1 MGCVLRSNT
10 ETGAEYDFMK
20 VVYLDHAATTPIR
33 HEVREAMEPYLSE
46 SFGNP
51 SSLHRWGRE
60 ASAAL
65 EDARATVA
73 KALGANTQEI
83 YFTRGGTESDNL
95 AVLGCCG
102 FMKIHEKQ
110 LTLVVSAIE
119 HSAVLGPAKL
129 VSEWQGA
136 DLVTLPV
143 SQDGVLDQELLRL
156 ALESGPTVVSL
167 MWVNN
172 ETGLVFPVAEISGLV
187 NELGGTIHTDAVQA
201 VGKIPVSVR
210 ESSVHL
216 LTASG
221 HKIYGPKGTGI
232 LFVRSGVNLVPLLH
246 GGGQEQALRA
256 GTEDVA
262 GAVGFA
268 CSLQLAVEEQQQL
281 CKRLTALRAIL
292 ERRLLEIIPRLRINV
307 QNANR
312 ASHISS
318 IAIDDVDG
326 ENLLAALD
334 LEGIAV
340 SGGSACE
347 SGSTQTSHV
356 ITALYGQEDSAVTVR
371 LSLGRETTEQDIE
384 QAILKLTSTVARLRK
399 LEAAS

>member
-1 MGCVLRSNT
+1 
-10 ETGAEYDFMK
+10 MK
-20 VVYLDHAATTPIR
+20 AVYLDHAATTPIR
-33 HEVREAMEPYLSE
+33 NEVREAMEPYLSE

-65 EDARATVA
+65 ENARATVA
-73 KALGANTQEI
+73 EALSVSPKEI

-95 AVLGCCG
+95 AVLGCCK
-102 FMKIHEKQ
+102 FMETHKKQ

-119 HSAVLGPAKL
+119 HSAILDPAKL
-129 VSEWQGA
+129 VTEWQGVE
-136 DLVTLPV
+136 LVTLPV
-143 SQDGVLDQELLRL
+143 SQDGVLDQEPLKL

-167 MWVNN
+167 LWVNN

-187 NELGGTIHTDAVQA
+187 NELGGTMHTDAVQA
-201 VGKIPVSVR
+201 VGKIPVNVR
-210 ESSVHL
+210 ETSIHL

-232 LFVRSGVNLVPLLH
+232 LFVRSGVDLVPLVH
-246 GGGQEQALRA
+246 GGGQEQTLRA

-268 CSLQLAVEEQQQL
+268 CALQLAVEEQQQS
-281 CKRLTALRAIL
+281 CKRLTELRSVL
-292 ERRLLEIIPRLRINV
+292 ERSLLELIPGLRINL
-307 QNANR
+307 QDANR

-326 ENLLAALD
+326 EDLLAALD
-334 LEGIAV
+334 LEGIAA

-356 ITALYGQEDSAVTVR
+356 ITALYGEEHSAATVR
-371 LSLGRETTEQDIE
+371 FSLGRETTEHDIE
-384 QAILKLTSTVARLRK
+384 QTILKLTSIVTRLRN
-399 LEAAS
+399 LGVAS

>member
-1 MGCVLRSNT
+1 
-10 ETGAEYDFMK
+10 MK
-20 VVYLDHAATTPIR
+20 AVYLDHAATTPIR
-33 HEVREAMEPYLSE
+33 NEVREAMEPYLSE

-60 ASAAL
+60 ASTAL
-65 EDARATVA
+65 ENARATVA
-73 KALGANTQEI
+73 EALSVSPKEI

-95 AVLGCCG
+95 AVLGCCK
-102 FMKIHEKQ
+102 FMETHKKQ

-119 HSAVLGPAKL
+119 HSAILDPAKL
-129 VSEWQGA
+129 VTEWQGVE
-136 DLVTLPV
+136 LVTLPV
-143 SQDGVLDQELLRL
+143 SQDGVLDQEPLKL

-167 MWVNN
+167 LWVNN
-172 ETGLVFPVAEISGLV
+172 ETGLVFPVAEISDLV
-187 NELGGTIHTDAVQA
+187 NELGGTMHTDAVQA
-201 VGKIPVSVR
+201 VGKIPVNVR
-210 ESSVHL
+210 ETSIHL

-232 LFVRSGVNLVPLLH
+232 LFVRSGVDLVPLVH
-246 GGGQEQALRA
+246 GGGQEQTLRA

-268 CSLQLAVEEQQQL
+268 CSLQLAVEEQQQS
-281 CKRLTALRAIL
+281 CKRLTELRSVL
-292 ERRLLEIIPRLRINV
+292 ERSLLELIPGLRINL
-307 QNANR
+307 QDANR

-326 ENLLAALD
+326 EDLLAALD
-334 LEGIAV
+334 LEGIAA

-356 ITALYGQEDSAVTVR
+356 ITALYGEEHSAATVR
-371 LSLGRETTEQDIE
+371 FSLGRETTEHDIE
-384 QAILKLTSTVARLRK
+384 QTILKLTSIVTRLRN
-399 LEAAS
+399 LGVAS

>member
-1 MGCVLRSNT
+1 
-10 ETGAEYDFMK
+10 MK
-20 VVYLDHAATTPIR
+20 AVYLDHAATTPIR
-33 HEVREAMEPYLSE
+33 NEVREAMEPYLSE

-73 KALGANTQEI
+73 EALGAHSREI

-95 AVLGCCG
+95 AVLGCCE
-102 FMKIHEKQ
+102 FMKTHEKR

-119 HSAVLGPAKL
+119 HSAVLDPAKL
-129 VSEWQGA
+129 VTERQGI

-143 SQDGVLDQELLRL
+143 SQDGVLDQELIRL

-172 ETGLVFPVAEISGLV
+172 ETGLVFPVPEISSLV

-201 VGKIPVSVR
+201 VGKIPVNVR
-210 ESSVHL
+210 ESSIHL

-221 HKIYGPKGTGI
+221 HKIYGPKSTGI
-232 LFVRSGVNLVPLLH
+232 LFVRSGVNLVPLVH
-246 GGGQEQALRA
+246 GGGQEQTLRA

-281 CKRLTALRAIL
+281 CKRLTALRSVL
-292 ERRLLEIIPRLRINV
+292 ERRLLETIPGLRINM

-312 ASHISS
+312 VSHISS
-318 IAIDDVDG
+318 IAIDDIDG
-326 ENLLAALD
+326 EDLLAALD
-334 LEGIAV
+334 LEGIAA
-340 SGGSACE
+340 SGGSACK
-347 SGSTQTSHV
+347 SGSTQASHV
-356 ITALYGQEDSAVTVR
+356 ITALYGEGNSTATVR
-371 LSLGRETTEQDIE
+371 FSLGYKTTKQEIE
-384 QAILKLTSTVARLRK
+384 QTIIKLTGIVTRLRK
-399 LEAAS
+399 LGAAS

>member
-1 MGCVLRSNT
+1 
-10 ETGAEYDFMK
+10 MK
-20 VVYLDHAATTPIR
+20 AVYLDHAATTPIR
-33 HEVREAMEPYLSE
+33 NEVREAMEPYLSE

-73 KALGANTQEI
+73 EALCANPQEI

-102 FMKIHEKQ
+102 FMKTHEKR

-119 HSAVLGPAKL
+119 HSAVLDPAKL
-129 VSEWQGA
+129 VTEWQGV
-136 DLVTLPV
+136 DLVILPV
-143 SQDGVLDQELLRL
+143 SQDGVLDQELLKL

-172 ETGLVFPVAEISGLV
+172 ETGLVFPVGEISSLV

-201 VGKIPVSVR
+201 IGKIPVSVR
-210 ESSVHL
+210 ESSIHL

-221 HKIYGPKGTGI
+221 HKIHGPKGTGI
-232 LFVRSGVNLVPLLH
+232 LFVRSGVDLVPLLH
-246 GGGQEQALRA
+246 GGGQERALRA

-262 GAVGFA
+262 GAIGFA
-268 CSLQLAVEEQQQL
+268 RSVQLAVEEQQQL
-281 CKRLTALRAIL
+281 CKRLTALRAVL
-292 ERRLLEIIPRLRINV
+292 ERRLLELIPRLRINMRD
-307 QNANR
+307 ANR

-318 IAIDDVDG
+318 MAIDDIDG
-326 ENLLAALD
+326 EDLLAALD
-334 LEGIAV
+334 LEGIAA

-356 ITALYGQEDSAVTVR
+356 ITALYGEDNSAATVR
-371 LSLGRETTEQDIE
+371 FSLGQETTEQDIE
-384 QAILKLTSTVARLRK
+384 QTILKLTSTVARLRE
-399 LEAAS
+399 LGAAS

>member
-1 MGCVLRSNT
+1 
-10 ETGAEYDFMK
+10 MK
-20 VVYLDHAATTPIR
+20 AVYLDHAATTPIR
-33 HEVREAMEPYLSE
+33 NEVREAMEPYLSE

-65 EDARATVA
+65 ENARATVA
-73 KALGANTQEI
+73 EALSVSPKEI

-95 AVLGCCG
+95 AVLGCCK
-102 FMKIHEKQ
+102 FMETHKKQ

-119 HSAVLGPAKL
+119 HSAILDPAKL
-129 VSEWQGA
+129 VTEWQGVE
-136 DLVTLPV
+136 LVTLPV
-143 SQDGVLDQELLRL
+143 SQDGVLDQEPLKL

-167 MWVNN
+167 LWVNN

-187 NELGGTIHTDAVQA
+187 NELGGTMHTDAVQA
-201 VGKIPVSVR
+201 VGKIPVNVR
-210 ESSVHL
+210 ETSIHL
-216 LTASG
+216 LTASV

-232 LFVRSGVNLVPLLH
+232 LFVRSGVDLVPLVH
-246 GGGQEQALRA
+246 GGGQEQTLRA

-268 CSLQLAVEEQQQL
+268 CSLQLAVEEQQQS
-281 CKRLTALRAIL
+281 CKRLTELRSVL
-292 ERRLLEIIPRLRINV
+292 ERSLLELIPGLRINL
-307 QNANR
+307 QDANR

-326 ENLLAALD
+326 EDLLAALD
-334 LEGIAV
+334 LEGIAA

-347 SGSTQTSHV
+347 SGTAQTSHV
-356 ITALYGQEDSAVTVR
+356 ITALYGEEHSAATVR
-371 LSLGRETTEQDIE
+371 FSLGRETTEHDIE
-384 QAILKLTSTVARLRK
+384 QTILKLTSIVTRLRN
-399 LEAAS
+399 LGVAS

>member
-1 MGCVLRSNT
+1 
-10 ETGAEYDFMK
+10 MK
-20 VVYLDHAATTPIR
+20 AVYLDHAATTPIR
-33 HEVREAMEPYLSE
+33 NEVREAMEPYLSE

-65 EDARATVA
+65 ENARATVA
-73 KALGANTQEI
+73 ETLSVNNQEI

-95 AVLGCCG
+95 AVLGCCK
-102 FMKIHEKQ
+102 FMRTHKKQ

-119 HSAVLGPAKL
+119 HSAVLDPARL
-129 VSEWQGA
+129 VTEWQGVE
-136 DLVTLPV
+136 LVTLPV
-143 SQDGVLDQELLRL
+143 SQDGVLDQELLKL

-167 MWVNN
+167 LWVNN

-187 NELGGTIHTDAVQA
+187 NELGGTMHTDAVQA
-201 VGKIPVSVR
+201 VGKIPVHVKETSI
-210 ESSVHL
+210 HL

-232 LFVRSGVNLVPLLH
+232 LFVRSGVDLVPLVH
-246 GGGQEQALRA
+246 GGGQEQTLRS

-268 CSLQLAVEEQQQL
+268 CALQLAVEEQQQS
-281 CKRLTALRAIL
+281 CKRLTELRSVL
-292 ERRLLEIIPRLRINV
+292 ERSLLELIPGLRINL
-307 QNANR
+307 QDANR

-326 ENLLAALD
+326 EDLLAALD
-334 LEGIAV
+334 LEGIAA

-356 ITALYGQEDSAVTVR
+356 ITALYGEEHSAATVR
-371 LSLGRETTEQDIE
+371 FSLGRETTEQDIE
-384 QAILKLTSTVARLRK
+384 QTILKLTRIVTRLRK
-399 LEAAS
+399 LGVAS

>member
-1 MGCVLRSNT
+1 
-10 ETGAEYDFMK
+10 MK
-20 VVYLDHAATTPIR
+20 AVYLDHAATTPIR
-33 HEVREAMEPYLSE
+33 NEVREAMEPYLSE

-73 KALGANTQEI
+73 EALCAKPQEI

-102 FMKIHEKQ
+102 FMKTHEKR

-119 HSAVLGPAKL
+119 HSAVLDPAKL
-129 VSEWQGA
+129 VTEWQGV
-136 DLVTLPV
+136 DLVILSV
-143 SQDGVLDQELLRL
+143 SQDGVLDQELLKL

-172 ETGLVFPVAEISGLV
+172 ETGLVFPVGEISSLV

-201 VGKIPVSVR
+201 IGKIPVSVR
-210 ESSVHL
+210 ESSIHL

-221 HKIYGPKGTGI
+221 HKIHGPKGTGI
-232 LFVRSGVNLVPLLH
+232 LFVRSGVDLVPLLH
-246 GGGQEQALRA
+246 GGGQERALRA

-262 GAVGFA
+262 GAIGFA
-268 CSLQLAVEEQQQL
+268 RSVQLAVEEQQQL
-281 CKRLTALRAIL
+281 CKRLTALRAVL
-292 ERRLLEIIPRLRINV
+292 ERRLLELIPRLRINMRD
-307 QNANR
+307 ANR

-318 IAIDDVDG
+318 MAIDDIDG
-326 ENLLAALD
+326 EDLLAALD
-334 LEGIAV
+334 LEGIAA

-356 ITALYGQEDSAVTVR
+356 ITALYGEDNSAATVR
-371 LSLGRETTEQDIE
+371 FSLGRETTEQDIE
-384 QAILKLTSTVARLRK
+384 QTILKLTSTVARLRE
-399 LEAAS
+399 LGAAS

>member
-1 MGCVLRSNT
+1 
-10 ETGAEYDFMK
+10 MK
-20 VVYLDHAATTPIR
+20 AVYLDHAATTPIR
-33 HEVREAMEPYLSE
+33 NEVREAMEPYLSE

-65 EDARATVA
+65 ENARATVA
-73 KALGANTQEI
+73 EALSVSPKEI

-95 AVLGCCG
+95 AVLGCCK
-102 FMKIHEKQ
+102 FMETHKKQ

-119 HSAVLGPAKL
+119 HSAVLDPAKL
-129 VSEWQGA
+129 VTEWQGVE
-136 DLVTLPV
+136 LVTLPV
-143 SQDGVLDQELLRL
+143 SQDGVLDQEPLKL

-167 MWVNN
+167 LWVNN

-187 NELGGTIHTDAVQA
+187 NELGGTMHTDAVQA
-201 VGKIPVSVR
+201 VGKIPVNVR
-210 ESSVHL
+210 ETSIHL

-232 LFVRSGVNLVPLLH
+232 LFVRSGVDLVPLVH
-246 GGGQEQALRA
+246 GGGQEQTLRA

-268 CSLQLAVEEQQQL
+268 CSLQLAVEEQQQS
-281 CKRLTALRAIL
+281 CKRLTELRSVL
-292 ERRLLEIIPRLRINV
+292 ERSLLELIPGLHINLK
-307 QNANR
+307 NANR

-326 ENLLAALD
+326 EDLLAALD
-334 LEGIAV
+334 LEGIAA

-356 ITALYGQEDSAVTVR
+356 ITALYGEEHSAATVR
-371 LSLGRETTEQDIE
+371 FSLGRETTEHDIE
-384 QAILKLTSTVARLRK
+384 QTILKLTSIVTRLRN
-399 LEAAS
+399 LGVAS

>member
-1 MGCVLRSNT
+1 
-10 ETGAEYDFMK
+10 MK
-20 VVYLDHAATTPIR
+20 AVYLDHAATTPIR
-33 HEVREAMEPYLSE
+33 NEVREAMEPYLSE

-65 EDARATVA
+65 ENARATVA
-73 KALGANTQEI
+73 ETLSVNNQEI

-95 AVLGCCG
+95 AVLGCCK
-102 FMKIHEKQ
+102 FMRTHKKQ

-119 HSAVLGPAKL
+119 HSAVLDPARL
-129 VSEWQGA
+129 VREWQGVELA
-136 DLVTLPV
+136 TLPV
-143 SQDGVLDQELLRL
+143 SQDGVLDQELLKL

-167 MWVNN
+167 LWVNN

-187 NELGGTIHTDAVQA
+187 NELGGTMHTDAVQA
-201 VGKIPVSVR
+201 VGKIPVNVR
-210 ESSVHL
+210 ETSIHL

-232 LFVRSGVNLVPLLH
+232 LFVRSGVDLVPLVH
-246 GGGQEQALRA
+246 GGGQEQTLRS

-268 CSLQLAVEEQQQL
+268 CALQLAVEEQQQS
-281 CKRLTALRAIL
+281 CKRLTELRSVL
-292 ERRLLEIIPRLRINV
+292 ERRLLELIPRRRINL
-307 QNANR
+307 QDAER

-326 ENLLAALD
+326 EDLLAALD
-334 LEGIAV
+334 LEGIAA

-356 ITALYGQEDSAVTVR
+356 ITALYGEEHSAATVR
-371 LSLGRETTEQDIE
+371 FSLGRETTEQDIE
-384 QAILKLTSTVARLRK
+384 QTILKLTCIVTRIRK
-399 LEAAS
+399 LRVAS

>member
-1 MGCVLRSNT
+1 
-10 ETGAEYDFMK
+10 MK
-20 VVYLDHAATTPIR
+20 AVYLDHAATTPIR
-33 HEVREAMEPYLSE
+33 NEVREAMEPYLSE

-73 KALGANTQEI
+73 EALCANPQEI

-102 FMKIHEKQ
+102 FMKTHEKR

-119 HSAVLGPAKL
+119 HSAVLDPAKL
-129 VSEWQGA
+129 VTEWQGV
-136 DLVTLPV
+136 DLVILPV
-143 SQDGVLDQELLRL
+143 SQDGVLDQELLKL

-172 ETGLVFPVAEISGLV
+172 ETGLVFPVGEISSLV

-201 VGKIPVSVR
+201 IGKIPVSVR
-210 ESSVHL
+210 ESSIHL

-221 HKIYGPKGTGI
+221 HKIHGPKGTGI
-232 LFVRSGVNLVPLLH
+232 LFVRSGVDLVPLLH
-246 GGGQEQALRA
+246 GGGQERALRA

-262 GAVGFA
+262 GAIGFA
-268 CSLQLAVEEQQQL
+268 RSVQLAVEEQQQL
-281 CKRLTALRAIL
+281 CKRLTALRAVL
-292 ERRLLEIIPRLRINV
+292 ERRLLELIPRLRINMRD
-307 QNANR
+307 ANR

-318 IAIDDVDG
+318 MAIDDIDG
-326 ENLLAALD
+326 EDLLAALD
-334 LEGIAV
+334 LEGIAA

-347 SGSTQTSHV
+347 SGSTQTSHE
-356 ITALYGQEDSAVTVR
+356 ITALYGEDNSAATVR
-371 LSLGRETTEQDIE
+371 FSLGRETTEQDIE
-384 QAILKLTSTVARLRK
+384 QTILKLTSTVARLRE
-399 LEAAS
+399 LGAAS

>member
-1 MGCVLRSNT
+1 
-10 ETGAEYDFMK
+10 MK
-20 VVYLDHAATTPIR
+20 AVYLDHAATTPIR
-33 HEVREAMEPYLSE
+33 NEVREAMEPYLSE

-65 EDARATVA
+65 ENARATVA
-73 KALGANTQEI
+73 ETLSVNNQEI

-95 AVLGCCG
+95 AVLGCCK
-102 FMKIHEKQ
+102 FMRTHKKQ

-119 HSAVLGPAKL
+119 HSAVLDPARL
-129 VSEWQGA
+129 VTEWQDVELA
-136 DLVTLPV
+136 TLPV
-143 SQDGVLDQELLRL
+143 SQDGVLDQELLKL

-167 MWVNN
+167 LWVNN

-187 NELGGTIHTDAVQA
+187 NELGGTMHTDAVQA
-201 VGKIPVSVR
+201 VGKIPVNVR
-210 ESSVHL
+210 ETSIHL

-232 LFVRSGVNLVPLLH
+232 LFVRSGVDLVPLVH
-246 GGGQEQALRA
+246 GGGQEQTLRS

-268 CSLQLAVEEQQQL
+268 CALQLAVEEQQQS
-281 CKRLTALRAIL
+281 CKRLTELRSVL
-292 ERRLLEIIPRLRINV
+292 ERSLLELIPGLRINL
-307 QNANR
+307 QDANR

-326 ENLLAALD
+326 EDLLAALD
-334 LEGIAV
+334 LEGIAA

-356 ITALYGQEDSAVTVR
+356 ITALYGEEHSAATVR
-371 LSLGRETTEQDIE
+371 FSLGRETTEQDIE
-384 QAILKLTSTVARLRK
+384 QTILKLTRIVTRLRK
-399 LEAAS
+399 LGVAS

>member
-1 MGCVLRSNT
+1 
-10 ETGAEYDFMK
+10 MK
-20 VVYLDHAATTPIR
+20 AVYLDHAATTPIR
-33 HEVREAMEPYLSE
+33 NEVREAMEPYLSE

-73 KALGANTQEI
+73 EALGAHSREI

-95 AVLGCCG
+95 AVLGCCE
-102 FMKIHEKQ
+102 FMKIHEKR

-119 HSAVLGPAKL
+119 HSAVLDPAKL
-129 VSEWQGA
+129 VTERQGI

-143 SQDGVLDQELLRL
+143 SQDGVLDQELIRL

-172 ETGLVFPVAEISGLV
+172 ETGLVFPVPEISSLV

-201 VGKIPVSVR
+201 VGKIPVNVR
-210 ESSVHL
+210 ESSIHL

-221 HKIYGPKGTGI
+221 HKIYGPKSTGI
-232 LFVRSGVNLVPLLH
+232 LFVRSGVNLVPLVH
-246 GGGQEQALRA
+246 GGGQEQTLRA

-281 CKRLTALRAIL
+281 CKRLTALRSVL
-292 ERRLLEIIPRLRINV
+292 ERRLLETIPGLRINV

-312 ASHISS
+312 VSHISS
-318 IAIDDVDG
+318 IAIDDIDG
-326 ENLLAALD
+326 EDLLAALD
-334 LEGIAV
+334 LEGIAA

-356 ITALYGQEDSAVTVR
+356 ITALYGEEISTATVR
-371 LSLGRETTEQDIE
+371 FSLGCETTEQEIE
-384 QAILKLTSTVARLRK
+384 QTIIKLTSIVTRLRK
-399 LEAAS
+399 LGAAS

>member
-1 MGCVLRSNT
+1 
-10 ETGAEYDFMK
+10 MK
-20 VVYLDHAATTPIR
+20 AVYLDHAATTPIR
-33 HEVREAMEPYLSE
+33 NEVREAMEPYLSE

-65 EDARATVA
+65 ENARATVA
-73 KALGANTQEI
+73 EALSVSPKEI

-95 AVLGCCG
+95 AVLGCCK
-102 FMKIHEKQ
+102 FMETHKKQ

-119 HSAVLGPAKL
+119 HSAILDPAKL
-129 VSEWQGA
+129 VTEGQGVE
-136 DLVTLPV
+136 LVTLPV
-143 SQDGVLDQELLRL
+143 SQDGVLDQEPLKL

-167 MWVNN
+167 LWVNN

-187 NELGGTIHTDAVQA
+187 NELGGTMHTDAVQA
-201 VGKIPVSVR
+201 VGKIPVNVR
-210 ESSVHL
+210 ETSIHL

-232 LFVRSGVNLVPLLH
+232 LFVRSGVDLVPLVH
-246 GGGQEQALRA
+246 GGGQEQTLRA

-268 CSLQLAVEEQQQL
+268 CSLQLAVEEQQQS
-281 CKRLTALRAIL
+281 CKRLTELRSVL
-292 ERRLLEIIPRLRINV
+292 ERSLLELIPGLRINL
-307 QNANR
+307 QDANR

-326 ENLLAALD
+326 EDLLAALD
-334 LEGIAV
+334 LEGIAA

-356 ITALYGQEDSAVTVR
+356 ITALYGEEHSAATVR
-371 LSLGRETTEQDIE
+371 FSLGRETTEHDIE
-384 QAILKLTSTVARLRK
+384 QTILKLTSIVTRLRK
-399 LEAAS
+399 LGVAS

>member
-1 MGCVLRSNT
+1 
-10 ETGAEYDFMK
+10 MK
-20 VVYLDHAATTPIR
+20 AVYLDHAATTPIR
-33 HEVREAMEPYLSE
+33 NEVREAMEPYLSE

-73 KALGANTQEI
+73 EALGAHSREI

-95 AVLGCCG
+95 AVLGCCE
-102 FMKIHEKQ
+102 FMKTHEKR

-119 HSAVLGPAKL
+119 HSAVLDPAKL
-129 VSEWQGA
+129 VTERQGI

-143 SQDGVLDQELLRL
+143 SQDGVLDQELIRL

-172 ETGLVFPVAEISGLV
+172 ETGLVFPVPEISSLV

-201 VGKIPVSVR
+201 VGKIPVNVR
-210 ESSVHL
+210 ESSIHL

-221 HKIYGPKGTGI
+221 HKIYGPKSTGI
-232 LFVRSGVNLVPLLH
+232 LFVRSGVNLVPLVH
-246 GGGQEQALRA
+246 GGGQEQTLRA

-281 CKRLTALRAIL
+281 CKRLTALRSVL
-292 ERRLLEIIPRLRINV
+292 ERRLLETIPGLRINM

-312 ASHISS
+312 VSHISS
-318 IAIDDVDG
+318 IAIDDIDG
-326 ENLLAALD
+326 EDLLAALD
-334 LEGIAV
+334 LEGIAA

-356 ITALYGQEDSAVTVR
+356 ITALYGEEISTATVR
-371 LSLGRETTEQDIE
+371 FSLGCETTEQEIE
-384 QAILKLTSTVARLRK
+384 QTIIKLTSIVTRLRK
-399 LEAAS
+399 LGAAS

>member
-1 MGCVLRSNT
+1 
-10 ETGAEYDFMK
+10 MK
-20 VVYLDHAATTPIR
+20 AVYLDHAATTPIR
-33 HEVREAMEPYLSE
+33 NEVREAMEPYLSE

-65 EDARATVA
+65 ENARATVA
-73 KALGANTQEI
+73 EALSVSPKEI

-95 AVLGCCG
+95 AVLGCCK
-102 FMKIHEKQ
+102 FMETHKKQ

-119 HSAVLGPAKL
+119 HSAILDPAKL
-129 VSEWQGA
+129 VTEWQGVE
-136 DLVTLPV
+136 LVTLPV
-143 SQDGVLDQELLRL
+143 SQDGVLDQELLKL

-167 MWVNN
+167 LWVNN

-187 NELGGTIHTDAVQA
+187 NELGGTMHTDAVQA
-201 VGKIPVSVR
+201 VGKIPVHVKETSI
-210 ESSVHL
+210 HL

-232 LFVRSGVNLVPLLH
+232 LFVRSGVDLVPLVH
-246 GGGQEQALRA
+246 GGGQEQTLRA

-268 CSLQLAVEEQQQL
+268 CALQLAVEEQQQS
-281 CKRLTALRAIL
+281 CKRLTELRSVL
-292 ERRLLEIIPRLRINV
+292 ERSLLELIPGLRINL
-307 QNANR
+307 QDANR

-326 ENLLAALD
+326 EDLLAALD
-334 LEGIAV
+334 LEGIAA

-356 ITALYGQEDSAVTVR
+356 ITALYGEEHSAATVR
-371 LSLGRETTEQDIE
+371 FSLGRETTEHDIE
-384 QAILKLTSTVARLRK
+384 QTILKLTSIVTRLRN
-399 LEAAS
+399 LGVAS

>member
-1 MGCVLRSNT
+1 
-10 ETGAEYDFMK
+10 MK
-20 VVYLDHAATTPIR
+20 AVYLDHAATTPIR
-33 HEVREAMEPYLSE
+33 NEVREAMEPYLSE

-65 EDARATVA
+65 ENARATVA
-73 KALGANTQEI
+73 EALSVSPKEI

-95 AVLGCCG
+95 AVLGCCK
-102 FMKIHEKQ
+102 FMETHKKQ

-119 HSAVLGPAKL
+119 HSAILDPAKL
-129 VSEWQGA
+129 VTEWQGVE
-136 DLVTLPV
+136 LVTLPV
-143 SQDGVLDQELLRL
+143 SQDGVLDQEPLKL

-167 MWVNN
+167 LWVNN

-187 NELGGTIHTDAVQA
+187 NELGGTMHTDAVQA
-201 VGKIPVSVR
+201 VGKIPVNVR
-210 ESSVHL
+210 ETSIHL

-232 LFVRSGVNLVPLLH
+232 LFVRSGVDLVPLVH
-246 GGGQEQALRA
+246 GGGQEQTLRA

-268 CSLQLAVEEQQQL
+268 CALQLAVEEQQQS
-281 CKRLTALRAIL
+281 CKRLTELRSVL
-292 ERRLLEIIPRLRINV
+292 ERSLLELIPGLSINL
-307 QNANR
+307 QDANR

-326 ENLLAALD
+326 EDLLAALD
-334 LEGIAV
+334 LEGIAA

-356 ITALYGQEDSAVTVR
+356 ITALYGEEHSAATVR
-371 LSLGRETTEQDIE
+371 FSLGRETTEHDIE
-384 QAILKLTSTVARLRK
+384 QTILKLTSIVTRLRN
-399 LEAAS
+399 LGVAS

>member
-1 MGCVLRSNT
+1 
-10 ETGAEYDFMK
+10 MK
-20 VVYLDHAATTPIR
+20 AVYLDHAATTPIR
-33 HEVREAMEPYLSE
+33 NEVREAMEPYLSE

-73 KALGANTQEI
+73 EALCADPQEI

-102 FMKIHEKQ
+102 FMKTHEKR

-119 HSAVLGPAKL
+119 HSAVLDPAKL
-129 VSEWQGA
+129 VTEWQGV
-136 DLVTLPV
+136 DLVILPV
-143 SQDGVLDQELLRL
+143 SQDGVLDQELLKL

-172 ETGLVFPVAEISGLV
+172 ETGLVFPVGEISSLV

-201 VGKIPVSVR
+201 IGKIPVSVR
-210 ESSVHL
+210 ESSIHL

-221 HKIYGPKGTGI
+221 HKIHGPKGTGI
-232 LFVRSGVNLVPLLH
+232 LFVRSGVDLVPLLH
-246 GGGQEQALRA
+246 GGGQERALRA

-262 GAVGFA
+262 GAIGFA
-268 CSLQLAVEEQQQL
+268 RSVQLAVEEQQQL
-281 CKRLTALRAIL
+281 CKRLTALRAVL
-292 ERRLLEIIPRLRINV
+292 ERRLLELIPRLRINM
-307 QNANR
+307 QDANR

-318 IAIDDVDG
+318 MAIDDIDG
-326 ENLLAALD
+326 EDLLAALD
-334 LEGIAV
+334 LEGIAA

-356 ITALYGQEDSAVTVR
+356 ITALYGEDNSAATVR
-371 LSLGRETTEQDIE
+371 FSLGRETTEQDIE
-384 QAILKLTSTVARLRK
+384 QTILKLTSTVTRLRE
-399 LEAAS
+399 LGAAS

>member
-1 MGCVLRSNT
+1 
-10 ETGAEYDFMK
+10 MK
-20 VVYLDHAATTPIR
+20 AVYLDHAATTPIR
-33 HEVREAMEPYLSE
+33 NEVREAMEPYLSE

-65 EDARATVA
+65 ENARATVA
-73 KALGANTQEI
+73 EALSVSPKEI

-95 AVLGCCG
+95 AVLGCCK
-102 FMKIHEKQ
+102 FMRTHKKQ

-119 HSAVLGPAKL
+119 HSAILDPAKL
-129 VSEWQGA
+129 VTEWQGVE
-136 DLVTLPV
+136 LVTLPV
-143 SQDGVLDQELLRL
+143 SQDGVLDQEPLKL

-167 MWVNN
+167 LWVNN

-187 NELGGTIHTDAVQA
+187 NELGGTMHTDAVQA
-201 VGKIPVSVR
+201 VGKIPVNVR
-210 ESSVHL
+210 ETSIHL

-232 LFVRSGVNLVPLLH
+232 LFVRSGVDLVPLVH
-246 GGGQEQALRA
+246 GGGQEQTLRA

-268 CSLQLAVEEQQQL
+268 CSLQLAVEEQQQS
-281 CKRLTALRAIL
+281 CKRLTELRSVL
-292 ERRLLEIIPRLRINV
+292 ERSLLELIPGLRINL
-307 QNANR
+307 QDANR

-326 ENLLAALD
+326 EDLLAALD
-334 LEGIAV
+334 LEGIAA

-356 ITALYGQEDSAVTVR
+356 ITALYGEEHSAATVR
-371 LSLGRETTEQDIE
+371 FSLGRETTEHDIE
-384 QAILKLTSTVARLRK
+384 QTILKLTSIVTRLRN
-399 LEAAS
+399 LGVAS

>member
-1 MGCVLRSNT
+1 
-10 ETGAEYDFMK
+10 MK
-20 VVYLDHAATTPIR
+20 AVYLDHAATTPIR
-33 HEVREAMEPYLSE
+33 NEVREAMEPYLSE

-65 EDARATVA
+65 ENARATVA
-73 KALGANTQEI
+73 ETLSVNNQEI

-95 AVLGCCG
+95 AVLGCCK
-102 FMKIHEKQ
+102 FMRTHKKQ

-119 HSAVLGPAKL
+119 HSAVLDPARL
-129 VSEWQGA
+129 VTEWQGVELA
-136 DLVTLPV
+136 TLPV
-143 SQDGVLDQELLRL
+143 SQDGVLDQELLKL

-167 MWVNN
+167 LWVNN

-187 NELGGTIHTDAVQA
+187 NELGGTMHTDAVQA
-201 VGKIPVSVR
+201 VGKIPVNVR
-210 ESSVHL
+210 ETSIHL

-232 LFVRSGVNLVPLLH
+232 LFVRSGVDLVPLVH
-246 GGGQEQALRA
+246 GGGQEQTLRS

-268 CSLQLAVEEQQQL
+268 CALQLAVEEQQQS
-281 CKRLTALRAIL
+281 CKRLTELRSVL
-292 ERRLLEIIPRLRINV
+292 ERSLLELIPGLRINL
-307 QNANR
+307 QDANR

-326 ENLLAALD
+326 EDLLAALD
-334 LEGIAV
+334 LEGIAA

-356 ITALYGQEDSAVTVR
+356 ITALYGEEHSAATVR
-371 LSLGRETTEQDIE
+371 FSLGRETTEHDIE
-384 QAILKLTSTVARLRK
+384 QTILKLTSIVTRLRN
-399 LEAAS
+399 LGVAS

>member
-1 MGCVLRSNT
+1 
-10 ETGAEYDFMK
+10 MK
-20 VVYLDHAATTPIR
+20 AVYLDHAATTPIR
-33 HEVREAMEPYLSE
+33 NEVREAMEPYLSE

-65 EDARATVA
+65 ENARATVA
-73 KALGANTQEI
+73 ETLSVNNQEI

-95 AVLGCCG
+95 AVLGCCK
-102 FMKIHEKQ
+102 FMRTHKKQ

-119 HSAVLGPAKL
+119 HSAVLDPARL
-129 VSEWQGA
+129 VTEWQGVELA
-136 DLVTLPV
+136 TLPV
-143 SQDGVLDQELLRL
+143 SQDGVLDQELLKL

-167 MWVNN
+167 LWVNN

-187 NELGGTIHTDAVQA
+187 NELGGTMHTDAVQA
-201 VGKIPVSVR
+201 VGKIPVNVR
-210 ESSVHL
+210 ETSIHL

-232 LFVRSGVNLVPLLH
+232 LFVRSGVDLVPLVH
-246 GGGQEQALRA
+246 GGGQEQTLRS

-268 CSLQLAVEEQQQL
+268 CALQLAVEEQQQS
-281 CKRLTALRAIL
+281 CKRLTELRSVL
-292 ERRLLEIIPRLRINV
+292 ERSLLELIPGLRINL
-307 QNANR
+307 QDANR

-326 ENLLAALD
+326 EDLLAALD
-334 LEGIAV
+334 LEGIAA

-356 ITALYGQEDSAVTVR
+356 ITALYGEEHSAATVR
-371 LSLGRETTEQDIE
+371 FSLGRETTEQDIE
-384 QAILKLTSTVARLRK
+384 QTILKLTRIVTRLRK
-399 LEAAS
+399 LGVAS

>member
-1 MGCVLRSNT
+1 
-10 ETGAEYDFMK
+10 MK
-20 VVYLDHAATTPIR
+20 AVYLDHAATTPIR
-33 HEVREAMEPYLSE
+33 NEVREAMEPYLSE

-65 EDARATVA
+65 ENARATVA
-73 KALGANTQEI
+73 EALSVSPKEI
-83 YFTRGGTESDNL
+83 YFTRGVTESDNL
-95 AVLGCCG
+95 AVLGCCK
-102 FMKIHEKQ
+102 FMETHKKQ

-119 HSAVLGPAKL
+119 HSAILDPAKL
-129 VSEWQGA
+129 VTEWQGVE
-136 DLVTLPV
+136 LVTLPV
-143 SQDGVLDQELLRL
+143 SQDGVLDQEPLKL

-167 MWVNN
+167 LWVNN

-187 NELGGTIHTDAVQA
+187 NELGGTMHTDAVQA
-201 VGKIPVSVR
+201 VGKIPVNVR
-210 ESSVHL
+210 ETSIHL

-232 LFVRSGVNLVPLLH
+232 LFVRSGVDLVPLVH
-246 GGGQEQALRA
+246 GGGQEQTLRA

-268 CSLQLAVEEQQQL
+268 CSLQLAVEEQQQS
-281 CKRLTALRAIL
+281 CKRLTELRSVL
-292 ERRLLEIIPRLRINV
+292 ERSLLELIPGLRINL
-307 QNANR
+307 QDANR

-326 ENLLAALD
+326 EDLLAALD
-334 LEGIAV
+334 LEGIAA

-356 ITALYGQEDSAVTVR
+356 ITALYGEEHSAATVR
-371 LSLGRETTEQDIE
+371 FSLGRETTEHDIE
-384 QAILKLTSTVARLRK
+384 QTILKLTSIVTRLRN
-399 LEAAS
+399 LGVAS

>member
-1 MGCVLRSNT
+1 
-10 ETGAEYDFMK
+10 MK
-20 VVYLDHAATTPIR
+20 AVYLDHAATAPIR
-33 HEVREAMEPYLSE
+33 NEVREVMEPYLSE

-65 EDARATVA
+65 ENARATVA
-73 KALGANTQEI
+73 EALSVSPKEI

-95 AVLGCCG
+95 AVLGCCK
-102 FMKIHEKQ
+102 FMRTHKKQ

-119 HSAVLGPAKL
+119 HSAILDPAKL
-129 VSEWQGA
+129 VTEWQGVE
-136 DLVTLPV
+136 LVTLPV
-143 SQDGVLDQELLRL
+143 SQDGVLDQEPLKL

-167 MWVNN
+167 LWVNN
-172 ETGLVFPVAEISGLV
+172 ETGLVFPVAEISDLV
-187 NELGGTIHTDAVQA
+187 NELGGTMHTDAVQA
-201 VGKIPVSVR
+201 VGKIPVNVR
-210 ESSVHL
+210 ETSIHL

-232 LFVRSGVNLVPLLH
+232 LFVRSGVDLVPLVH
-246 GGGQEQALRA
+246 GGGQEQTLRA

-268 CSLQLAVEEQQQL
+268 CSLQLAVEEQQQS
-281 CKRLTALRAIL
+281 CKRLTELRSVL
-292 ERRLLEIIPRLRINV
+292 ERSLLELIPGLRINL
-307 QNANR
+307 QDANR

-326 ENLLAALD
+326 EDLLAALD
-334 LEGIAV
+334 LEGIAA

-356 ITALYGQEDSAVTVR
+356 ITALYGEEHSAATVR
-371 LSLGRETTEQDIE
+371 FSLGRETTEHDIE
-384 QAILKLTSTVARLRK
+384 QTILKLTSVVTRLRN
-399 LEAAS
+399 LGVAS

>member
-1 MGCVLRSNT
+1 
-10 ETGAEYDFMK
+10 MK
-20 VVYLDHAATTPIR
+20 AVYLDHAATTPIR
-33 HEVREAMEPYLSE
+33 NEVREAMEPYLSE

-65 EDARATVA
+65 ENARATVA
-73 KALGANTQEI
+73 EALSVSPKEI

-95 AVLGCCG
+95 AVLGCCK
-102 FMKIHEKQ
+102 FMETHKKQ

-119 HSAVLGPAKL
+119 HSAVLDPAKL
-129 VSEWQGA
+129 VTEWQGVE
-136 DLVTLPV
+136 LVTLPV
-143 SQDGVLDQELLRL
+143 SKDGVLDQEPLKL

-167 MWVNN
+167 LWVNN

-187 NELGGTIHTDAVQA
+187 NELGGTMHTDAVQA
-201 VGKIPVSVR
+201 VGKIPVNVR
-210 ESSVHL
+210 ETSIHL

-232 LFVRSGVNLVPLLH
+232 LFVRSGVDLVPLVH
-246 GGGQEQALRA
+246 GGGQEQTLRA

-268 CSLQLAVEEQQQL
+268 CSLQLAVEEQKQS
-281 CKRLTALRAIL
+281 CKRLTEVRSVL
-292 ERRLLEIIPRLRINV
+292 ERSLLELIPRLRINL
-307 QNANR
+307 QDANR

-326 ENLLAALD
+326 EDLLAALD
-334 LEGIAV
+334 LEGIAA

-356 ITALYGQEDSAVTVR
+356 ITALYGEEHSAATVR
-371 LSLGRETTEQDIE
+371 FSLGRETTEHDIE
-384 QAILKLTSTVARLRK
+384 QTILKLTSIVTRLRN
-399 LEAAS
+399 LGVAS

>member
-1 MGCVLRSNT
+1 
-10 ETGAEYDFMK
+10 MK
-20 VVYLDHAATTPIR
+20 AVYLDHAATTPIR
-33 HEVREAMEPYLSE
+33 NEVREAMEPYLSE

-65 EDARATVA
+65 ENARATVA
-73 KALGANTQEI
+73 EALSVSPKEI

-95 AVLGCCG
+95 AVLGCCK
-102 FMKIHEKQ
+102 FMETHKKQ

-119 HSAVLGPAKL
+119 HSAILDPAKL
-129 VSEWQGA
+129 VTEWQGVE
-136 DLVTLPV
+136 LVTLPV
-143 SQDGVLDQELLRL
+143 SQDGVLDQEPLKL

-167 MWVNN
+167 LWVNN

-187 NELGGTIHTDAVQA
+187 NELGGTMHTDAVQA
-201 VGKIPVSVR
+201 VGKIPVNVR
-210 ESSVHL
+210 ETSIHL

-232 LFVRSGVNLVPLLH
+232 LFVRSGVDLVPLVH
-246 GGGQEQALRA
+246 GGGQEQTLRA

-268 CSLQLAVEEQQQL
+268 CALQLAVEEQQQS
-281 CKRLTALRAIL
+281 CKRLTELRSVL
-292 ERRLLEIIPRLRINV
+292 ERNLLKLIPGLSINL
-307 QNANR
+307 QDANR

-326 ENLLAALD
+326 EDLLAALD
-334 LEGIAV
+334 LEGIAA

-356 ITALYGQEDSAVTVR
+356 ITALYGEEHSAATVR
-371 LSLGRETTEQDIE
+371 FSLGRETTEHDIE
-384 QAILKLTSTVARLRK
+384 QTILKLTSIVTRLRN
-399 LEAAS
+399 LGVAS

>member
-1 MGCVLRSNT
+1 
-10 ETGAEYDFMK
+10 MK
-20 VVYLDHAATTPIR
+20 AVYLDHAATTPIR
-33 HEVREAMEPYLSE
+33 NEVREAMEPYLSE

-73 KALGANTQEI
+73 EALGAHSREI

-102 FMKIHEKQ
+102 FMKTHEKQ

-119 HSAVLGPAKL
+119 HSAVLDPAKL
-129 VSEWQGA
+129 VTEQQGV

-143 SQDGVLDQELLRL
+143 SQDGVLDQGLIRL

-172 ETGLVFPVAEISGLV
+172 ETGLIFPVPEISSLV

-201 VGKIPVSVR
+201 VGKIPVNVTG
-210 ESSVHL
+210 SSIHL
-216 LTASG
+216 LTATG
-221 HKIYGPKGTGI
+221 HKMHGPKGTGI
-232 LFVRSGVNLVPLLH
+232 LFVRTGLQLAPLLH

-268 CSLQLAVEEQQQL
+268 CSLQLAVEEQEQL
-281 CKRLTALRAIL
+281 SKRLVVLRSRL
-292 ERRLLEIIPRLRINV
+292 EGRLLEIIPGLRINV
-307 QNANR
+307 KNANR
-312 ASHISS
+312 APHISS
-318 IAIDDVDG
+318 IGIDEVDG
-326 ENLLAALD
+326 EDLLSALD
-334 LEGIAV
+334 LEGIAA

-347 SGSTQTSHV
+347 SGSTKTSHV
-356 ITALYGQEDSAVTVR
+356 ITALYGPEDSVTTIR
-371 LSLGRETTEQDIE
+371 FSLGRETTEENVD
-384 QAILKLTSTVARLRK
+384 QAVVTLSDVVARLRH
-399 LEAAS
+399 LEVAS

>member
-1 MGCVLRSNT
+1 
-10 ETGAEYDFMK
+10 MK
-20 VVYLDHAATTPIR
+20 AVYLDHAATTPIR
-33 HEVREAMEPYLSE
+33 NEVREAMEPYLSE

-73 KALGANTQEI
+73 EALCAKPQEI

-102 FMKIHEKQ
+102 FMKTHEKR

-119 HSAVLGPAKL
+119 HSAVLDPAKL
-129 VSEWQGA
+129 VTEWQGV
-136 DLVTLPV
+136 DLVILSV
-143 SQDGVLDQELLRL
+143 SQDGVLDQELLKL

-172 ETGLVFPVAEISGLV
+172 ETGLVFPVGEISSLV

-201 VGKIPVSVR
+201 IGKIPVSVR
-210 ESSVHL
+210 ESSIHL

-221 HKIYGPKGTGI
+221 HKIHGPKGTGI
-232 LFVRSGVNLVPLLH
+232 LFVRSGVDLVPLLH
-246 GGGQEQALRA
+246 GGGQERALRA

-262 GAVGFA
+262 GAIGFA
-268 CSLQLAVEEQQQL
+268 RSLQLAVEEQQQL
-281 CKRLTALRAIL
+281 CKRLTALRAVL
-292 ERRLLEIIPRLRINV
+292 ERRLLELIPGLRINM
-307 QNANR
+307 QGANR

-318 IAIDDVDG
+318 MAIDDIDG
-326 ENLLAALD
+326 EDLLAALD
-334 LEGIAV
+334 LEGIAA

-356 ITALYGQEDSAVTVR
+356 ITALYGEDNSAATVR
-371 LSLGRETTEQDIE
+371 FSLGRETTEQDIE
-384 QAILKLTSTVARLRK
+384 QTILKLTSTVARLRE
-399 LEAAS
+399 LGAAS

>member
-1 MGCVLRSNT
+1 
-10 ETGAEYDFMK
+10 MK
-20 VVYLDHAATTPIR
+20 AVYLDHAATTPIR
-33 HEVREAMEPYLSE
+33 NEVREAMEPYLSE

-65 EDARATVA
+65 ENARATVA
-73 KALGANTQEI
+73 EALSVSPKEI

-95 AVLGCCG
+95 AVLGCCK
-102 FMKIHEKQ
+102 FMETHKKQ

-119 HSAVLGPAKL
+119 HSAILDPAKL
-129 VSEWQGA
+129 VTEWQGVE
-136 DLVTLPV
+136 LVTLPV
-143 SQDGVLDQELLRL
+143 SQDGVLDQEPLKL

-167 MWVNN
+167 LWVNN
-172 ETGLVFPVAEISGLV
+172 ETGLVFPVAEISDLV
-187 NELGGTIHTDAVQA
+187 NELGGTMHTDAVQA
-201 VGKIPVSVR
+201 MGKIPVNVR
-210 ESSVHL
+210 ETSIHL

-232 LFVRSGVNLVPLLH
+232 LFVRSGVDLVPLVH
-246 GGGQEQALRA
+246 GGGQEQTLRA

-268 CSLQLAVEEQQQL
+268 CSLQLAVEEQQQS
-281 CKRLTALRAIL
+281 CKRLTELRSVL
-292 ERRLLEIIPRLRINV
+292 ERSLLELIPGLRINL
-307 QNANR
+307 QDANR

-326 ENLLAALD
+326 EDLLAALD
-334 LEGIAV
+334 LEGIAA

-356 ITALYGQEDSAVTVR
+356 ITALYGEEHSAATVR
-371 LSLGRETTEQDIE
+371 FSLGRETTEHDIE
-384 QAILKLTSTVARLRK
+384 QTILKLTSIVTRLRN
-399 LEAAS
+399 LGVAS

>member
-1 MGCVLRSNT
+1 
-10 ETGAEYDFMK
+10 MK
-20 VVYLDHAATTPIR
+20 AVYLDHAATTPIR
-33 HEVREAMEPYLSE
+33 NEVREAMEPYLSE

-65 EDARATVA
+65 ENARATVA
-73 KALGANTQEI
+73 EALSVSPKEI

-95 AVLGCCG
+95 AVLGCCK
-102 FMKIHEKQ
+102 FMRTHKKQ

-119 HSAVLGPAKL
+119 HSAILDPAKL
-129 VSEWQGA
+129 VTEWQCVE
-136 DLVTLPV
+136 LVTLPV
-143 SQDGVLDQELLRL
+143 SQDGVLDQEPLKL

-167 MWVNN
+167 LWVNN

-187 NELGGTIHTDAVQA
+187 NELGGTMHTDAVQA
-201 VGKIPVSVR
+201 VGKIPVNVR
-210 ESSVHL
+210 ETSIHL

-232 LFVRSGVNLVPLLH
+232 LFVRSGVDLVPLVH
-246 GGGQEQALRA
+246 GGGQEQTLRA

-281 CKRLTALRAIL
+281 YKRLTELRSVL
-292 ERRLLEIIPRLRINV
+292 ERRLLELIPGLRINL
-307 QNANR
+307 QDANR

-326 ENLLAALD
+326 EDLLAALD
-334 LEGIAV
+334 LEGIAA

-356 ITALYGQEDSAVTVR
+356 ITALYGEEHSAATVR
-371 LSLGRETTEQDIE
+371 FSLGRETTEHDIE
-384 QAILKLTSTVARLRK
+384 QTILKLTSIVTRLRK
-399 LEAAS
+399 LRVAS

>member
-1 MGCVLRSNT
+1 
-10 ETGAEYDFMK
+10 MK
-20 VVYLDHAATTPIR
+20 AVYLDHAATTPIR
-33 HEVREAMEPYLSE
+33 NEVREAMEPYLSE

-73 KALGANTQEI
+73 EALCANPQEI

-102 FMKIHEKQ
+102 FMKTHEKR

-119 HSAVLGPAKL
+119 HSAVLDPAKL
-129 VSEWQGA
+129 VTEWQGV
-136 DLVTLPV
+136 DLVILPV
-143 SQDGVLDQELLRL
+143 SRDGVLDQELLKL

-172 ETGLVFPVAEISGLV
+172 ETGLVFPVGEISSLV

-201 VGKIPVSVR
+201 IGKIPVSVR
-210 ESSVHL
+210 ESSIHL

-221 HKIYGPKGTGI
+221 HKIHGPKGTGI
-232 LFVRSGVNLVPLLH
+232 LFVRSGVDLVPLLH
-246 GGGQEQALRA
+246 GGGQERALRA

-262 GAVGFA
+262 GAIGFA
-268 CSLQLAVEEQQQL
+268 RSVQLAVEEQQQL
-281 CKRLTALRAIL
+281 CKRLTALRAVL
-292 ERRLLEIIPRLRINV
+292 ERRLLELIPRLRINMRD
-307 QNANR
+307 ANR

-318 IAIDDVDG
+318 MAIDDIDG
-326 ENLLAALD
+326 EDLLAALD
-334 LEGIAV
+334 LEGIAA

-356 ITALYGQEDSAVTVR
+356 ITALYGEDNSAATVR
-371 LSLGRETTEQDIE
+371 FSLGRETTEQDIE
-384 QAILKLTSTVARLRK
+384 QTILKLTSTVARLRE
-399 LEAAS
+399 LGAAS

>member
-1 MGCVLRSNT
+1 
-10 ETGAEYDFMK
+10 MK
-20 VVYLDHAATTPIR
+20 AVYLDHAATTPIR
-33 HEVREAMEPYLSE
+33 NEVREAMEPYLSE

-73 KALGANTQEI
+73 EALGAHSREI

-95 AVLGCCG
+95 AVLGCCR
-102 FMKIHEKQ
+102 FINTHKKR

-119 HSAVLGPAKL
+119 HSAVLDPAKL
-129 VSEWQGA
+129 VTEWQGV
-136 DLVTLPV
+136 DLVTLSV

-172 ETGLVFPVAEISGLV
+172 ETGLIFPVPEISSLV

-201 VGKIPVSVR
+201 VGKIPVNVR
-210 ESSVHL
+210 ESSIHL

-221 HKIYGPKGTGI
+221 HKIYGPKSTGI
-232 LFVRSGVNLVPLLH
+232 LFVRSGVDLVPLVH

-268 CSLQLAVEEQQQL
+268 CSLQLAVEEQQKL
-281 CKRLTALRAIL
+281 CKRLTALRSVL
-292 ERRLLEIIPRLRINV
+292 ERRLLEIIPGLRINV

-318 IAIDDVDG
+318 IAIDDIDG
-326 ENLLAALD
+326 EDLLAALD
-334 LEGIAV
+334 LEGIAA
-340 SGGSACE
+340 SGGSACK
-347 SGSTQTSHV
+347 SGSTQASHV
-356 ITALYGQEDSAVTVR
+356 ITALYGEGNSTATVR
-371 LSLGRETTEQDIE
+371 FSLGYKTTKQEIE
-384 QAILKLTSTVARLRK
+384 QTIIKLTGIVTRLRK
-399 LEAAS
+399 LGAAS